1 MKKIFA
7 LMAVASLGVAAQA
20 QTVQELETQLADV
33 QHKLDNYDDGI
44 AKKWELRFDV
54 GYETSLGEGNY
65 GPTHKEQGGEFEIGA
80 GYNFT
85 SNWYLGL
92 ASGFF
97 YRTGRSTSID
107 APNYVPVL
115 ADLTWRW
122 NLGSNEKW
130 SIFAEARGGYLFAC
144 NDNFEFA
151 NGKQYDYKNTLYC
164 DIQPGVYYRLRR
176 NIDIKLSVG
185 YAYFKTGNDEDV
197 YNGVHNTNAFV
208 AKLGMNFRGTPKTAT
223 RSELTAEAASI
234 AAALEAAR
242 LAEEQ
247 ARQDSIKAAQEAAA
261 KKAAE
266 EEAARK
272 AAELEAARLAA
283 LEADKHKN
291 LTLFYEIRESDL
303 LADHVAKLDEL
314 VEWVNTR
321 KIDLIVVKGYAD
333 KNTGNY
339 RLNQMYAKNRAEKVK
354 KALIKKYGIDKNMIE
369 CSSYGDTV
377 QPFEENDKNRCT
389 IILVNETGK
398 L

>member
-33 QHKLDNYDDGI
+33 QQKLDNYDDGI
-44 AKKWELRFDV
+44 AKKWEFKFDFSGNV
-54 GYETSLGEGNY
+54 STGYDDDTYGYTKGEESFSLDL
-65 GPTHKEQGGEFEIGA
+65 GA

-85 SNWYLGL
+85 SNWFLGL
-92 ASGFF
+92 N
-97 YRTGRSTSID
+97 TGYFWKYGNESNRLIPLLLD
-107 APNYVPVL
+107 VVY
-115 ADLTWRW
+115 RW
-122 NLGSNEKW
+122 NLGEKEKW
-130 SIFAEARGGYLFAC
+130 SLFLEGRGGYLFSIR
-144 NDNFEFA
+144 A
-151 NGKQYDYKNTLYC
+151 NRDTKKYKDYEYKNYNFFE
-164 DIQPGVYYRLRR
+164 IQPGVYYRLKR
-176 NIDIKLSVG
+176 NIDLRFSLG
-185 YAYFKTGNDEDV
+185 YAYTDPREGDNVDLVARHEHIFS
-197 YNGVHNTNAFV
+197 